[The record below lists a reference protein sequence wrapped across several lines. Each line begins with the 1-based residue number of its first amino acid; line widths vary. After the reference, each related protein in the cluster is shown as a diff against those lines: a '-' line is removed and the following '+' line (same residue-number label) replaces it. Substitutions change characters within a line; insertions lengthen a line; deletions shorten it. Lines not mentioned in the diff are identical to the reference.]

1 MKRIVSLSSA
11 ALLAL
16 VIGVAQAAA
25 AAPAIIEFT
34 EGPNDE
40 VVVDCG
46 TYQIHEVVTFS
57 ARVLEYG
64 NGTARVHATFDGW
77 LYRSDDPATVI
88 GREHAVTVRFIE
100 GSVARITGNR
110 WHIVISGS
118 GMTVHDVGQL
128 VLNFETGEVV
138 TENGNHPVL
147 AGEFDFGTLCDL

>member
-1 MKRIVSLSSA
+1 MKRIFSFSGA
-11 ALLAL
+11 ALLTL
-16 VIGVAQAAA
+16 VMVAPAAA

-46 TYQIHEVVTFS
+46 SYQIHEVVTFS

-77 LYRSDDPATVI
+77 LYRDDPDNVI
-88 GREHAVTVRFIE
+88 GREHAVTVRYIE

-138 TENGNHPVL
+138 AENGNHPVL
-147 AGEFDFGTLCDL
+147 SGEFDFGTLCDL